1 MGIAIQEALSSA
13 AGLSFL
19 AIDEADMLDQ
29 ENRDLLT
36 GMLLNLAEEYDQVL
50 VFTTVGDTK
59 PTNPGLE
66 GVKIFWVEE
75 GAVSVVE

>member
-1 MGIAIQEALSSA
+1 VGIAIQEALSHA

-36 GMLLNLAEEYDQVL
+36 GMLLDIAGEYEQVL
-50 VFTTVGDTK
+50 VFTTVGDVK
-59 PTNPGLE
+59 PQNPGLA
-66 GVKIFWVEE
+66 GVKLFWVEE
-75 GAVSVVE
+75 GKVSEV